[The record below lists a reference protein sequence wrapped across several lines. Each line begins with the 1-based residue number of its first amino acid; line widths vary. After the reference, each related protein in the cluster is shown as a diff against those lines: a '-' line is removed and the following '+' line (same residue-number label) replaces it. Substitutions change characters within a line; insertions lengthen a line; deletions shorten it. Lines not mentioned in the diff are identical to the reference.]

1 MIKKTILEKEITPPI
16 FPKRFRRI
24 RRHGTVVMIYA
35 LVTAIL
41 VGSIAFS
48 IAKTNSIAF
57 TSKTANNT
65 ALQAQQYAAS
75 KMSRLAM
82 ENFEDI
88 NAQKRTAVE
97 KTGFEDRV
105 VVSDVVDEGDGIA
118 SKNVVVEVFKP
129 DDKMA
134 RATVSR
140 KFYTKKKGG
149 DKVFG
154 DPIEIAVS
162 GSYAA
167 PATGFLCA
175 GGSWKGGSMN
185 IKIDGKTLGFVV
197 GRDYGSGTITACV
210 PVNKGQTI
218 TISGCYWAYLVPMN
232 T

>member
-1 MIKKTILEKEITPPI
+1 
-16 FPKRFRRI
+16 
-24 RRHGTVVMIYA
+24 MIYA

-57 TSKTANNT
+57 ESKTANSV

-75 KMSRLAM
+75 KMNRLAM

-88 NAQKRTAVE
+88 GAQKRMAVD
-97 KTGFEDRV
+97 KTGFEDQV
-105 VVSDVVDEGDGIA
+105 VVSDVSDEGDGIS

-129 DDKMA
+129 DDKVA

-149 DKVFG
+149 EKVFG
-154 DPIEIAVS
+154 DPIDLGGDGTYTASV
-162 GSYAA
+162 
-167 PATGFLCA
+167 TGFVCA
-175 GGSWKGGSMN
+175 GGSFKNRSMDVQ
-185 IKIDGKTLGFVV
+185 IDGKTLGYVV
-197 GRDYGSGTITACV
+197 GRDYGQGTISACV

-218 TISGCYWAYLVPMN
+218 MIKNSRWAYLVPMN
-232 T
+232 I

>member
-1 MIKKTILEKEITPPI
+1 
-16 FPKRFRRI
+16 
-24 RRHGTVVMIYA
+24 MIYA

-57 TSKTANNT
+57 TSKMANSV

-97 KTGFEDRV
+97 KTGFEDQV
-105 VVSDVVDEGDGIA
+105 MVSDVVDEGDGIA

-134 RATVSR
+134 RAMVSR
-140 KFYTKKKGG
+140 KFYTKKKGS

-167 PATGFLCA
+167 PATGFICA

-218 TISGCYWAYLVPMN
+218 MISGCYWAYLVPMN

>member
-1 MIKKTILEKEITPPI
+1 MYTLPWIGCNDLCAGDGDSCREYS
-16 FPKRFRRI
+16 
-24 RRHGTVVMIYA
+24 V
-35 LVTAIL
+35 
-41 VGSIAFS
+41 S

-57 TSKTANNT
+57 ESKTANSV

-75 KMSRLAM
+75 KMNRLAM

-88 NAQKRTAVE
+88 NAQKRMAVD
-97 KTGFEDRV
+97 KTGFEDQV
-105 VVSDVVDEGDGIA
+105 VVSDVADEGEGIS

-129 DDKMA
+129 DDKVA

-149 DKVFG
+149 EKVFG
-154 DPIEIAVS
+154 DPIELAVS

-167 PATGFLCA
+167 PATGFICA
-175 GGSWKGGSMN
+175 GGSWKGGSMD
-185 IKIDGKTLGFVV
+185 IKIDGKTLGYVV
-197 GRDYGSGTITACV
+197 GRDYGTGTITACV

-218 TISGCYWAYLVPMN
+218 TISACRWAYLVPMN